1 MEQLP
6 ICLDLKDRLVIVT
19 GSGQGAARKAC
30 IALRA
35 GARVL
40 LLTPQ
45 ASDAFDEIANE
56 PRLSIRIGTPTP
68 HDLDGAVL
76 VFAATG
82 NADDDAATAEMAHD
96 QAILCNV
103 VDQPKQSDFAMPSII
118 DRSPLLVAV
127 SSAGTSPLLTRLLAQ
142 RLEATI
148 PAAYGNLTRFLGS
161 LRETLRKRIPSSR
174 DRRRFLETLVDGT
187 VADLV
192 LAGDE
197 ARAHQA
203 LDQQVAS
210 FTANGPPEIGEVYL
224 VGGGPGDP
232 DLLTF
237 RALRLM
243 QRADVVVYDRL
254 IGSPILELVR
264 PDAERIYVGKKRNQ
278 HAVPQEE
285 ISRLLVTLARQ
296 GKRVLRLKGG
306 DPFIFGRG
314 GEEIEL
320 LAAEGIPFQIVP
332 GITAAT
338 GCASFAGIPLT
349 HRDHAQACVFLT
361 GHTKTGR
368 LSAEWAS
375 VLQPNQTVVIYMGLA
390 FLRELMSDFIARGA
404 DPKLPVAI
412 IENGTRPNQKV
423 VTGTLET
430 IADAAVA
437 ADVTGPALTIIGSVV
452 SLRDKLAWFNPP
464 PGDFAVATA
473 AFNATT
479 TASSA
484 ATASGKDNGSH
495 P

>member
-6 ICLDLKDRLVIVT
+6 ICLDLKNRLVVVT

-30 IALRA
+30 VALRA
-35 GARVL
+35 GARVVL
-40 LLTPQ
+40 ITPQ
-45 ASDAFDEIANE
+45 ASDAFDEIASE
-56 PRLSIRIGTPTP
+56 PRLTIRIGAPTAG
-68 HDLDGAVL
+68 DLDGAVL
-76 VFAATG
+76 VFAASG
-82 NADDDAATAEMAHD
+82 DAGQDSAIAALARDRT
-96 QAILCNV
+96 ILCNIT
-103 VDQPKQSDFAMPSII
+103 DQPERSDFAMPSII

-161 LRETLRKRIPSSR
+161 LRASLRSRIPDSR
-174 DRRRFLETLVDGT
+174 NRRRFLETLVDGT

-197 ARAHQA
+197 TRARQA

-210 FTANGPPEIGEVYL
+210 FTTDGPSQIGEVYL

-264 PDAERIYVGKKRNQ
+264 PDAERVYVGKKRNQ

-368 LSAEWAS
+368 LSADWAT

-390 FLRELMSDFIARGA
+390 FLRELMSDFLARGA

-423 VTGTLET
+423 VTGTLQT
-430 IADAAVA
+430 IADVAAA

-464 PGDFAVATA
+464 PGDFAAAAA
-473 AFNATT
+473 AFNATAVSST
-479 TASSA
+479 STASE
-484 ATASGKDNGSH
+484 KDGAPH